1 MTLPLGSSHPRTP
14 AYIYDCWRTTEPAL
28 IAGMAA
34 LQKGLA
40 PGMTFSEFE
49 DQVKADAEHEACFA
63 MIAATEAWLM
73 IDFERRRSGA
83 TNDTTMQVKFT
94 ALQSRADGE
103 NRSLRIGEIC
113 RAWQLQASINDRGS
127 IVTLLDDFLALIDFR
142 NWIAHGRR
150 DLGAVMPSLVEILS
164 VYTLS
169 TELPRVLR
177 QWRLGFKQSLE
188 CRWPPA

>member
-28 IAGMAA
+28 IASMDA
-34 LQKGLA
+34 LQQGLA
-40 PGMTFSEFE
+40 PGITYSEFE

-83 TNDTTMQVKFT
+83 TTDTTMQGKFT
-94 ALQSRADGE
+94 ALQNRADGE
-103 NRSLRIGEIC
+103 KRSVRIGEIC
-113 RAWQLQASINDRGS
+113 RSWREQASVNGKGS
-127 IVTLLDDFLALIDFR
+127 IITLLDDFLALIDFR

-150 DLGAVMPSLVEILS
+150 DLGGSIPNIIEILS
-164 VYTLS
+164 VYTIS
-169 TELPRVLR
+169 TELPKVMR
-177 QWRLGFKQSLE
+177 QWRLGFKRSLE
-188 CRWPPA
+188 CRWPPT